1 MRYPEKFFVRDQL
14 LIDLWLYVGGM
25 TCALRQNFKEYN
37 FMLRITENSQNGE
50 AIIFRLDGTLTVAS
64 CVELE
69 AMCSQ
74 YQESDGKMIHL
85 DMAGVVF
92 MNEEVAKRLVELRTD
107 RLSIINCSPFI
118 EMLLKT
124 VAP

>member
-1 MRYPEKFFVRDQL
+1 
-14 LIDLWLYVGGM
+14 
-25 TCALRQNFKEYN
+25 
-37 FMLRITENSQNGE
+37 MLRITENSQNGE

-107 RLSIINCSPFI
+107 RLSIINCSPFV
-118 EMLLKT
+118 EMLLGT
-124 VAP
+124 VAT